1 MYNFPILL
9 FLLLLANGFS
19 IGISLQPHS
28 AVQSPFVPEIVPAIC
43 DCKGTNDTGQAGWPY
58 ICQDPRLGPRCL
70 PRKYPLLSLVS
81 DYDRFGALTPGQFLA
96 NWTYPK
102 SGKWKYPPQNGFS
115 LDLSGK
121 PILGNMT
128 LEVGTK
134 LDRFGGENGA

>member
-1 MYNFPILL
+1 MYNFQILL
-9 FLLLLANGFS
+9 FLPLLANSFS
-19 IGISLQPHS
+19 IGTSLQPHS
-28 AVQSPFVPEIVPAIC
+28 AVQNPFVPEIIPATC
-43 DCKGTNDTGQAGWPY
+43 DCTGTKNAGPTGWPY
-58 ICQDPRLGPRCL
+58 ICHDSRLGPRCL

-96 NWTYPK
+96 RWTKPGGHFDYP
-102 SGKWKYPPQNGFS
+102 SDNGFS

-134 LDRFGGENGA
+134 VDRFGGENGA